1 MIPASPDGS
10 ASGGGGARSVWH
22 RFRALMRQYLWLW
35 IAYQTVKGS
44 LTLCLIWLPI
54 WWAYQG

>member
-10 ASGGGGARSVWH
+10 ASGGGGVRSVWH

-54 WWAYQG
+54 